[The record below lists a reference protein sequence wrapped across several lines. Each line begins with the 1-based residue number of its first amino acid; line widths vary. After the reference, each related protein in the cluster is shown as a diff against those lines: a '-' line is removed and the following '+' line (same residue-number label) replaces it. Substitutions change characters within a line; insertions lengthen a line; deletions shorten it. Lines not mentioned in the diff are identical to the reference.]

1 MINDR
6 RVDQAFSDLRS
17 VCGGVRED
25 YFDYRDKAA
34 EGNLSFLRTDH
45 AFDNC
50 MEIAHKKWYWVHKKL
65 A

>member
-6 RVDQAFSDLRS
+6 RIDQAFSDLRS

-25 YFDYRDKAA
+25 YFGLLYL
-34 EGNLSFLRTDH
+34 EQEH
-45 AFDNC
+45 NC
-50 MEIAHKKWYWVHKKL
+50 MDIAHKKWHWVHKKL